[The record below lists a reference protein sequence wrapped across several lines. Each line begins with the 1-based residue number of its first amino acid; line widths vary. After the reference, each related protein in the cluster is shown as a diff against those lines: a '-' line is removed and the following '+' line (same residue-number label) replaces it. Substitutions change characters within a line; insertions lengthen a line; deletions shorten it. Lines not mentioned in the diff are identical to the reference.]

1 MPSSRPME
9 VPDLLQHQVIILR
22 LPLHSPHCY
31 FYTILMYGH
40 GSHWLYLIQVFRK
53 LGLLWAFSG
62 NPCLGWSTSCIIWNK
77 KEMLAG
83 PSPGNLASPQLFSQ
97 SVSGLALSTLHIFLH
112 LYPSVSTSIVQ
123 EEPDTT
129 VFLTLLL
136 HLRWFQILAK
146 KLGL

>member
-1 MPSSRPME
+1 MLSFRPME
-9 VPDLLQHQVIILR
+9 VPDLLQHQVSILR
-22 LPLHSPHCY
+22 LPPLPFHCY
-31 FYTILMYGH
+31 FYTRLKYAH
-40 GSHWLYLIQVFRK
+40 GSHWLYHIQAFGK
-53 LGLLWAFSG
+53 LGWLWAVFWQSF
-62 NPCLGWSTSCIIWNK
+62 PWLK
-77 KEMLAG
+77 AHHEMLAG
-83 PSPGNLASPQLFSQ
+83 ASPGNLASLQLFSQ